1 MLDMIKELINEKKE
15 FAESAKI
22 IFEDATDFDFKDA
35 IILGE
40 EAEDDAIVED
50 EEPTAEDDI
59 DAKDDGNDFPIKN
72 DPDTED
78 DINDS
83 TPNDQGDEPQVN
95 DIDNLS
101 IDDDLPD
108 IAGKQT
114 GEPIADSDDDILN
127 IQIDLRSNTMSDA
140 LPIPPNGAGSAI
152 PDDEDILSTSTK
164 VDSGF
169 GDGDDEANNQAGS
182 DDILDQSIDNNQ
194 PINNDVPDQPVAEDD
209 TATIDDAGIE
219 ENSEENIMN
228 TSNDIIESVQ
238 GMFNN
243 VHSLYEAINLGG
255 ADGNGI
261 PEDPTADPTAPP
273 EAADAPAPDA
283 ADAGQENQVT
293 QAVRDKV
300 SDAEGEG
307 DASMDASMDM
317 DMGSSSI
324 SSEDPEAKKTKVD
337 FMNQLNKLSG
347 DLDKLKAQLV
357 EKM

>member
-22 IFEDATDFDFKDA
+22 IFEDATDFDFQDA

-40 EAEDDAIVED
+40 EAEDDTITED
-50 EEPTAEDDI
+50 EDETSIDENDSDDSTSEENIDDAGIEPSE
-59 DAKDDGNDFPIKN
+59 
-72 DPDTED
+72 
-78 DINDS
+78 DS
-83 TPNDQGDEPQVN
+83 TPEENPDEEDNN
-95 DIDNLS
+95 DIMNLS

-127 IQIDLRSNTMSDA
+127 VQIDLRSNTMMDA
-140 LPIPPNGAGSAI
+140 LPIPPVGAGSAI
-152 PDDEDILSTSTK
+152 PDDGDALTTSTK

-169 GDGDDEANNQAGS
+169 GDDEENNHAGG
-182 DDILDQSIDNNQ
+182 DDILDQAIDSDDNTTEPQ
-194 PINNDVPDQPVAEDD
+194 INEEETDMGS
-209 TATIDDAGIE
+209 DADIE
-219 ENSEENIMN
+219 ENSEDEGENMENNIG
-228 TSNDIIESVQ
+228 ESVQ
-238 GMFNN
+238 NMFNN
-243 VHSLYEAINLGG
+243 IHSIYEAISLGG
-255 ADGNGI
+255 ADGNGV

-273 EAADAPAPDA
+273 EAGAPAPDA

-300 SDAEGEG
+300 QDAE
-307 DASMDASMDM
+307 DADAGTDLGTDDMGADM
-317 DMGSSSI
+317 DMSTAAVST
-324 SSEDPEAKKTKVD
+324 EDPAAKKTKVD